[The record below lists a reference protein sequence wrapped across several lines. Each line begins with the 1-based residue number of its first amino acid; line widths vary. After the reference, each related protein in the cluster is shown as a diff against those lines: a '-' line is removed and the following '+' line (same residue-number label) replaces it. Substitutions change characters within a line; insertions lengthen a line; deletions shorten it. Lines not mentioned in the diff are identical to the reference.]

1 MIRFITLQSAGVP
14 KEIKGKKG
22 KAKGKKGD
30 LGQTFNPKAKYHQ
43 KNKEKTQVDIIGKQH
58 KQKGPVFVK
67 MESGVISEEE
77 ESEMLV
83 LDVEN
88 EPQDDTLE
96 QEEPQYGNFS
106 QDKSQDGISE
116 MEELQDGSLK
126 QFDVRVQDSNSCSV
140 NSLHTHTLTSTT
152 QIYNPTTNLLHEEP
166 NTNGLIPEL
175 HVHETQTELT
185 NNIDEVLQS
194 LLYSIVLLYF
204 VLLKEIDVSDDEE
217 EKKALIEEENLL
229 QLEELKK
236 AR

>member
-1 MIRFITLQSAGVP
+1 
-14 KEIKGKKG
+14 
-22 KAKGKKGD
+22 
-30 LGQTFNPKAKYHQ
+30 
-43 KNKEKTQVDIIGKQH
+43 
-58 KQKGPVFVK
+58 

-77 ESEMLV
+77 ESELLV

-88 EPQDDTLE
+88 EPQDETLE

-126 QFDVRVQDSNSCSV
+126 QFDVRVQDSNEIPHSTQNIVTSDNSCSV

-185 NNIDEVLQS
+185 NNIDEVFIFFNIF
-194 LLYSIVLLYF
+194 YCVIIFYVF
-204 VLLKEIDVSDDEE
+204 KG
-217 EKKALIEEENLL
+217 N
-229 QLEELKK
+229 
-236 AR
+236 

>member
-1 MIRFITLQSAGVP
+1 
-14 KEIKGKKG
+14 
-22 KAKGKKGD
+22 
-30 LGQTFNPKAKYHQ
+30 
-43 KNKEKTQVDIIGKQH
+43 
-58 KQKGPVFVK
+58 

-88 EPQDDTLE
+88 EPQDETLE

-106 QDKSQDGISE
+106 QDRISE

-126 QFDVRVQDSNSCSV
+126 QFDVRVQDSNEIPYSTHNIVTSDNSCSV

-185 NNIDEVLQS
+185 NNIDEVF
-194 LLYSIVLLYF
+194 IVF
-204 VLLKEIDVSDDEE
+204 VIFYCVITFYIIKG
-217 EKKALIEEENLL
+217 N
-229 QLEELKK
+229 
-236 AR
+236 